1 MTDVRCILLN
11 VFVLA
16 IVLLSI
22 TMCAAKTKNPAQVL
36 AREVDNNNTP
46 GVAYIHFDRDGIV
59 YSNVNGWAN
68 VKEQRKM
75 TLHTRLH
82 AFSVTKTITALAILQ
97 LQEQGLLDIDD
108 PASRHLPVF
117 PYNKD
122 ITIRQLLT
130 HTAGIKNP
138 KPLNWVHSV
147 DEHER
152 FNSKAFFSPI
162 FTRHSKLKSA
172 PGTKMSYS
180 NLGYVL
186 LGDIIEAVSG
196 KGYEEYITEHVF
208 SKMNGEHRPGFRLT
222 NTFMAKGYQKRWS
235 FMNLV
240 LGFLIDKKKLM
251 GKSEGRWK
259 PFNDYYLNGSAY
271 GGLITS
277 AEGMAQYGQALLQGR
292 LVQAESMK
300 ELFAE
305 QILPGGKPAG
315 MGMSWFTGQLN
326 GHRYVHHA
334 GGGGGYYVEFRLYPD
349 INRGSIV
356 MFNRS
361 GMKDEKFLDKVD
373 AGMLRR

>member
-16 IVLLSI
+16 IILLSI
-22 TMCAAKTKNPAQVL
+22 TMCTAKTKNPAQVL

-46 GVAYIHFDRDGIV
+46 GIAYIHFDRDGIV
-59 YSNVNGWAN
+59 YSYANGLAD

-108 PASRHLPVF
+108 PASWYLPAF

-138 KPLNWVHSV
+138 MPLNWVHLA

-152 FNSKAFFSPI
+152 FNPGAFFSPI
-162 FTRHSKLKSA
+162 FTRHSKLKSV

-251 GKSEGRWK
+251 GKPEGRWK
-259 PFNDYYLNGSAY
+259 PFNDYYINGAAY

-277 AEGMAQYGQALLQGR
+277 AEGMAQYGQVLLQGK
-292 LVQAESMK
+292 LLQPESMK
-300 ELFAE
+300 EFFAE
-305 QILPGGKPAG
+305 HTLPGGKPAG
-315 MGMSWFTGQLN
+315 MGMSWFAGQLN

-349 INRGSIV
+349 LNRGSIV

-373 AGMLRR
+373 AEILKR

>member
-11 VFVLA
+11 VFILA

-22 TMCAAKTKNPAQVL
+22 TMCTAKTKNPARVL
-36 AREVDNNNTP
+36 TREVDNNNTP
-46 GVAYIHFDRDGIV
+46 GVTYIHFDRERIV
-59 YSNVNGWAN
+59 YSYTNGWAD

-97 LQEQGLLDIDD
+97 LQEQGLLDIDE
-108 PASRHLPVF
+108 PAAKYLRDF
-117 PYNKD
+117 PYDKN
-122 ITIRQLLT
+122 ITIKHLLT

-138 KPLNWVHSV
+138 MPLNWIHPAG
-147 DEHER
+147 EHER
-152 FNSKAFFSPI
+152 FNHHVFFRPL
-162 FTRHSKLKSA
+162 FVKYSKLKAA
-172 PGTKMSYS
+172 PGVKMSYS

-196 KGYEEYITEHVF
+196 KEYEEYINGHVF
-208 SKMNGEHRPGFRLT
+208 SKMNGEHRPGFRVT

-240 LGFLIDKKKLM
+240 LGFIIDKKTMM
-251 GKSEGRWK
+251 GKAERGWK
-259 PFNDYYLNGSAY
+259 PFNDYYINGSAY
-271 GGLITS
+271 GGLISS
-277 AEGMAQYGQALLQGR
+277 AEGMAQYGQVLLQGR
-292 LVQAESMK
+292 LLQIESMK
-300 ELFAE
+300 EFFAE
-305 QILPGGKPAG
+305 HILPGGKPAG
-315 MGMSWFTGQLN
+315 MGMSWFTGTLK

-349 INRGSIV
+349 LGCGSVV

-373 AGMLRR
+373 AEMLRR